1 MIKRIFTYILIV
13 AYLAVCQISCST
25 QKENKEYLHTD
36 SLITQSLDSI
46 RSNPART
53 LATLR
58 KAQREAEDSLSS
70 QRLNLYIG
78 VCLARA
84 NQPEKAAQAL
94 HQCETYLKRHP
105 QTDKLL
111 EAEYWYAKGCLSYVN
126 KPDSTIAY
134 FTRTCSYLYQT
145 SHRFLLPEVLV
156 YIADNYRLKGN
167 TVMTTHYY
175 RKAKMAADSLQD
187 HRMDFSIYAGMG
199 MAYGELHNFP
209 LANYYFEIAEKH
221 IPATPN
227 YATYYF
233 YNSRGN
239 ILYHEKKYKESLP
252 YFQKAYAVVKR
263 LKDKEGQAIVNVN
276 FGEIYT
282 LLHQYDSARFYLD
295 KTMRFIHAYPHRNI
309 QLTFYM
315 NSLYAN
321 LALCEKDPATAL
333 RYLQRNKHA
342 IEIAPQNKFLHYRR
356 MMQYYAQTGNYKEAY
371 RLRNIVDTYDDS
383 LRNIRNTENIKE
395 QDYRY
400 AQDTTLL
407 RRNLTIKD
415 KNAQLAYQRN
425 TIALL
430 VAGLLL
436 AVLLFILWKQKNE
449 RRILLQ
455 RKNVD
460 ALRMEN
466 IRNRV
471 SPHYMFNVLNGIM
484 PLFKQ
489 YPSLERVLSLFINVL
504 RDNLLISD
512 HIAIP
517 LKEEI
522 ALVKNYA
529 ALRKEANPDSPVI
542 EWHIG
547 SEVSQETLIPSMI
560 IQIPVENAL
569 KHAFTDIKAT
579 DNRIT
584 IDITNQHEGIEIH
597 IKDNGKGF
605 SPGTLPNKKRG
616 TGTGL
621 KVLFHTIELLNKS
634 NSRKATFHISLAN
647 PDSTDKGTLTSVFI
661 PYHYQYKL

>member
-1 MIKRIFTYILIV
+1 MIKQIIPYIILV
-13 AYLAVCQISCST
+13 VSFAVCQVSCSS
-25 QKENKEYLHTD
+25 QRENDEYARTD
-36 SLITQSLDSI
+36 SLIAQSLDSI
-46 RSNPART
+46 RSNPAHT
-53 LATLR
+53 LARLR
-58 KAQREAEDSLSS
+58 KAQKREKDSLSV

-78 VCLARA
+78 VCLART
-84 NQPEKAAQAL
+84 NHPEKATQAL
-94 HQCETYLKRHP
+94 RQCEAYLRRHP
-105 QTDKLL
+105 RTDHILK
-111 EAEYWYAKGCLSYVN
+111 AEYWYTKGCLSYVN
-126 KPDSTIAY
+126 NTDSTLAF
-134 FTRTCSYLYQT
+134 FTRTCSSLYQT
-145 SHRFLLPEVLV
+145 THRFLLPEVLV
-156 YIADNYRLKGN
+156 YIADNYRMKGN
-167 TVMTTHYY
+167 TMMTTHYY

-209 LANYYFEIAEKH
+209 LANYYFGIAEKH
-221 IPATPN
+221 IPATNN
-227 YATYYF
+227 YATFYF

-239 ILYHEKKYKESLP
+239 IFYHEEKYTEALP
-252 YFQKAYAVVKR
+252 YFQKAYAVAKK
-263 LKDKEGQAIVNVN
+263 LKDEESQTIVEGN

-295 KTMRFIHAYPHRNI
+295 KTKKFIHTHPRRNI
-309 QLTFYM
+309 QLTFYL

-321 LALCEKDPATAL
+321 LALCEKDPATAF

-356 MMQYYAQTGNYKEAY
+356 MMEYYAQTGNYKEAY
-371 RLRNIVDTYDDS
+371 RLRNIVDLYDDS
-383 LRNIRNTENIKE
+383 LRNIRNTANIRE

-400 AQDTTLL
+400 TQDTTLL

-415 KNAQLAYQRN
+415 KNTQLAYQRN

-436 AVLLFILWKQKNE
+436 ALLLFIFWKHKNE
-449 RRILLQ
+449 QRILRQ

-460 ALRMEN
+460 SLRMEN

-489 YPSLERVLSLFINVL
+489 YPSLERILSLFINVL

-517 LKEEI
+517 LTEEI
-522 ALVKNYA
+522 TLVKNFA

-547 SEVSQETLIPSMI
+547 SEVALDTLIPSMV

-569 KHAFTDIKAT
+569 KHAFTDTKGT
-579 DNRIT
+579 DKRIT
-584 IDITNQHEGIEIH
+584 IDIINQHEGIDIR

-605 SPGTLPNKKRG
+605 LPGALPHKKRG

-634 NSRKATFHISLAN
+634 NSRKATFHISLAH

-661 PYHYQYKL
+661 PYHYEYKL